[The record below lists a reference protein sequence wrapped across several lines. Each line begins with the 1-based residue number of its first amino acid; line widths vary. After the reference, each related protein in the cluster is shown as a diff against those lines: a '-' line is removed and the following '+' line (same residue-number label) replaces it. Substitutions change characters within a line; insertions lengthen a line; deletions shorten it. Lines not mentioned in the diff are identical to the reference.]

1 MAYKGGLHFLFI
13 YLVERYRWHSV
24 FPWLCFVNQAH
35 FLHSTLFSITC
46 TYITGGSMMNRR
58 QL

>member
-46 TYITGGSMMNRR
+46 TYITGGSM
-58 QL
+58 